1 MPSFDMV
8 LSIGAVLLLAIWPNI
23 LPLQQHFAM
32 AQIIPG
38 VARVPTFGSASHP
51 YANTTAAA
59 GAGTEA
65 PGSAFPANTT
75 AAAGAGTEAPGSAF
89 PANTTAAGAGAEAP
103 ANTTA
108 APHPRS

>member
-1 MPSFDMV
+1 MV
-8 LSIGAVLLLAIWPNI
+8 LSIGAVLLLAISPNI

-38 VARVPTFGSASHP
+38 VARVPTFGSAP
-51 YANTTAAA
+51 ANTTAAA
-59 GAGTEA
+59 GAGTKA

-75 AAAGAGTEAPGSAF
+75 AAAGAG
-89 PANTTAAGAGAEAP
+89 AGAP

-108 APHPRS
+108 AAGASYNK

>member
-1 MPSFDMV
+1 MV
-8 LSIGAVLLLAIWPNI
+8 LSIGTVLLLAIWPNI

-38 VARVPTFGSASHP
+38 AARVPIFGSASHP
-51 YANTTAAA
+51 YANTTGA
-59 GAGTEA
+59 GAQA

-75 AAAGAGTEAPGSAF
+75 AAAGA
-89 PANTTAAGAGAEAP
+89 EAP

-108 APHPRS
+108 AAGANYNK

>member
-1 MPSFDMV
+1 MV
-8 LSIGAVLLLAIWPNI
+8 LSIGAVLLLAILPNI

-38 VARVPTFGSASHP
+38 AARVPPFGSAP
-51 YANTTAAA
+51 ANTPAAA
-59 GAGTEA
+59 GAGTKA

-75 AAAGAGTEAPGSAF
+75 AAAGAG
-89 PANTTAAGAGAEAP
+89 AP

-108 APHPRS
+108 AAGANYNK